1 VIVQEPN
8 PADEPAAIADVDEPA
23 VEDGDADPE
32 RDDPLAPGDS
42 DLADA
47 WWAL

>member
-8 PADEPAAIADVDEPA
+8 PADEPAAVADVDEPA
-23 VEDGDADPE
+23 LEGGDVTKC
-32 RDDPLAPGDS
+32 DDPLAPGDS